1 MVVHL
6 LCRRGVVASV
16 TPYRLFGADKG
27 PYVTTEDFFPIAS
40 PPPIYKV
47 TDLHDH
53 LCPAEF
59 PIPYLKYQAKLRMLD
74 LQAFSNHRIFFSSF
88 SQLLIS

>member
-47 TDLHDH
+47 LIFMTTSVQL
-53 LCPAEF
+53 EF
-59 PIPYLKYQAKLRMLD
+59 PFPILYIKQSENARPCQSGVLESQDMFFLFACIP
-74 LQAFSNHRIFFSSF
+74 
-88 SQLLIS
+88 